1 MVSYQQINYSKDFKN
16 IRIFLK
22 PNFFQEAQ
30 LTQAELAKLSGTE
43 GAHHGQSTSVNVKAG
58 SFGGSKF
65 TGLKGEERTKF
76 VNTVLESTFYPER
89 TDGEVERLSTLMKS
103 HV

>member
-1 MVSYQQINYSKDFKN
+1 M
-16 IRIFLK
+16 
-22 PNFFQEAQ
+22 
-30 LTQAELAKLSGTE
+30 
-43 GAHHGQSTSVNVKAG
+43 NVKAG

-89 TDGEVERLSTLMKS
+89 ADGEVERLSTMMKS
-103 HV
+103 HVQEMMKSQKDPAHLERQALPPVPKKFDGPNIQHRVYNPRAP